1 MRLNRFLC
9 ASVTGLVVLLRLNP
23 SFPVAPVVLASCSV
37 LVVAAPLGAATV
49 EAKRS
54 FDLPRGDAATTLRQF
69 AATAGRS
76 LVFVT
81 DKVRGET
88 TNAVRGDFTP
98 REALERMLAGS
109 ALEAAQDAATGA
121 LVVSRKRVAEATPR
135 TGAVGPVSEPQP
147 KPTPKTHPMKSPRTL
162 FAAVAGWLAA
172 STAVDAQ
179 TPAPAGEVVKLS
191 AFEVSSSAP
200 NRYQASEAT
209 SGGRLR
215 TAIFDSPQAIS
226 VVPEALLKDVGAIRT
241 IDALKYISGVT
252 ESTLPNGL
260 DRVTVRGFQWDGQ
273 TVDGFYSNSYNNLD
287 PFLLDRIEVVKGPNA
302 IISPS
307 GNPGGTVNHVTK
319 KPLFVSPRHSVR
331 FEYGAFDAGSVEFDS
346 TGRLGDAKSKF
357 AYRLLVAYRDYDA
370 YYDKTSTQ
378 RHSISPSLSY
388 QLAPNTKLTFQA
400 EFLKWKA
407 GNYLGF
413 PIDPSAGSTNE
424 ARMLAGVSPTT
435 ALYNDDVYRTDRRTS
450 FQALLTSELTDHL
463 SVRVAARQ
471 VHYDMRGYQLNF
483 ASTNGDGGARNPNT
497 GLYVPFT
504 VFGPGP
510 AFAPSPAAAQNRTF
524 NQTGSTADIIEKR
537 QNFQNDWV
545 YERTVAGAK
554 STTSAGFAYTRRL
567 PDADASVF
575 VVGSEGVPINM
586 DRVVL
591 GQYRSTGVTLDK
603 FDILELTRQYYLN
616 QSVTAFDG
624 RAIFSAGVSK
634 IESRNGT
641 RQLLP
646 GRTSSTINSDATTVN
661 YGVVVKP
668 APNVSLFYGH
678 AENASPIA
686 SSISPPGT
694 PAFSEG
700 IQDEFGGR
708 VRLMENRL
716 QWSVTYFKIN
726 QNAFSVTNPG
736 NLVSPPPNPRLP
748 NLFSDRVAKGW
759 ELEGTFE
766 IQKGLTVIGHYT
778 AFTNRDPFNV
788 PFRGTAEKSAAAWA
802 RYEFQNTALKGFS
815 VSAGANWLDKRP
827 GDAASGVTAASTS
840 TRLIPN
846 LPTFYL
852 PARTLVDLSA
862 SYTRGAWSYQANIDN
877 VFDKEYIL
885 ASLSRTLVVPG
896 TGINVRASATYRF

>member
-1 MRLNRFLC
+1 M
-9 ASVTGLVVLLRLNP
+9 SV
-23 SFPVAPVVLASCSV
+23 SAVA
-37 LVVAAPLGAATV
+37 GAAAV
-49 EAKRS
+49 EQKRS
-54 FDLPRGDAATTLRQF
+54 YNLPSGDAATTLNQF
-69 AATAGRS
+69 AGASGQQI
-76 LVFVT
+76 VFMME
-81 DKVRGET
+81 KVKGER
-88 TNAVRGDFTP
+88 TNAVAGDYAAHD
-98 REALERMLAGS
+98 ALDRMLAGTGLS
-109 ALEAAQDAATGA
+109 ATRDPATGA
-121 LVVSRKRVAEATPR
+121 FVVSRKRTAEATPR
-135 TGAVGPVSEPQP
+135 TGEVGPVSDPQP
-147 KPTPKTHPMKSPRTL
+147 KPTPKTQPMKSPRTFL
-162 FAAVAGWLAA
+162 AAFAGWLAA
-172 STAVDAQ
+172 STAVSAQ
-179 TPAPAGEVVKLS
+179 SPAPSGEVIKLS
-191 AFEVSSSAP
+191 AFEVSGQAP

-215 TAIFDSPQAIS
+215 TSIFDSPQAIS
-226 VVPEALLKDVGAIRT
+226 VVPEALMKDVGAVRT
-241 IDALKYISGVT
+241 VDALKYISGVT

-331 FEYGAFDAGSVEFDS
+331 FEYGAFDAGGVELDS
-346 TGRLGDAKSKF
+346 TGRLGDSSGKF
-357 AYRLLVAYRDYDA
+357 AYRLLATYRDYDA
-370 YYDKTSTQ
+370 YYDKTGTQ

-388 QLAPNTKLTFQA
+388 QLAPNTKLTVQA

-435 ALYNDDVYRTDRRTS
+435 AFYNDDVYRTDRRTS
-450 FQALLTSELTDHL
+450 FQAFLTSELTEHL

-483 ASTNGDGGARNPNT
+483 ASTNGDGGARDPNT

-510 AFAPSPAAAQNRTF
+510 AFAPSPAAVQNRTF

-545 YERTVAGAK
+545 YERTVASVK
-554 STTSAGFAYTRRL
+554 STTSTGFAYTRRL

-641 RQLLP
+641 KQLLP
-646 GRTSSTINSDATTVN
+646 GRTSSTVNSDATTVN

-716 QWSVTYFKIN
+716 QLSVTYFKIN

-736 NLVSPPPNPRLP
+736 NLTSPPPNPRLP

-802 RYEFQNTALKGFS
+802 RYEFQNTAMKGFS

-827 GDAASGVTAASTS
+827 GDAASGVTAASTP

-846 LPTFYL
+846 LPSFYL

-862 SYTRGAWSYQANIDN
+862 SYTRGAWTYQANIDN
-877 VFDKEYIL
+877 VFDKEHIL
-885 ASLSRTLVVPG
+885 ASLSRMLVVPG
-896 TGINVRASATYRF
+896 SGINFRASATYRF

>member
-1 MRLNRFLC
+1 M
-9 ASVTGLVVLLRLNP
+9 VLLRLNP
-23 SFPVAPVVLASCSV
+23 SFPVAPAVLASCSV
-37 LVVAAPLGAATV
+37 LAAAAPLGAATV

-135 TGAVGPVSEPQP
+135 TGEVGPVSEPQP

-191 AFEVSSSAP
+191 AFEVSSAAP
-200 NRYQASEAT
+200 NRYQASDVT

-388 QLAPNTKLTFQA
+388 QLAPNTKITVQA

-407 GNYLGF
+407 GTYLGF

-435 ALYNDDVYRTDRRTS
+435 AFYNDDVYRTDRRTS
-450 FQALLTSELTDHL
+450 FQAFLTSELTEHL
-463 SVRVAARQ
+463 SVRLAARQ
-471 VHYDMRGYQLNF
+471 VNYAMRTYQLNF
-483 ASTNGDGGARNPNT
+483 ASTNGDGGARDPNT
-497 GLYVPFT
+497 GRYVPFT

-510 AFAPSPAAAQNRTF
+510 AFAPSPAAVQNRTF

-545 YERTVAGAK
+545 YERTVAGVK

-641 RQLLP
+641 KQLLS

-716 QWSVTYFKIN
+716 QLSVTYFKIS

-748 NLFSDRVAKGW
+748 NVFSDRVAKGW

-802 RYEFQNTALKGFS
+802 RYEFQSSALKGFS

-827 GDAASGVTAASTS
+827 GDIGSGVTGASTP

-846 LPTFYL
+846 LPSFYL

-862 SYTRGAWSYQANIDN
+862 SYTRGAWTYQANIDN
-877 VFDKEYIL
+877 VFDQEYIL

>member
-1 MRLNRFLC
+1 
-9 ASVTGLVVLLRLNP
+9 VVLLRLNP
-23 SFPVAPVVLASCSV
+23 SFPVAPAVLASCSV
-37 LVVAAPLGAATV
+37 LAAAAPLGAATV

-135 TGAVGPVSEPQP
+135 TGEVGPVSEPQP

-172 STAVDAQ
+172 STAVEAQ
-179 TPAPAGEVVKLS
+179 SPAPAGEVVKLS
-191 AFEVSSSAP
+191 AFEVSSAAP
-200 NRYQASEAT
+200 NRYQASDVT

-388 QLAPNTKLTFQA
+388 QLAPNTKITVQA

-407 GNYLGF
+407 GTYLGF

-435 ALYNDDVYRTDRRTS
+435 AFYNDDVYRTDRRTS
-450 FQALLTSELTDHL
+450 FQAFLTSELTEHL
-463 SVRVAARQ
+463 SVRLAARQ
-471 VHYDMRGYQLNF
+471 VNYAMRTYQLNF
-483 ASTNGDGGARNPNT
+483 ASTNGDGGARDPNT
-497 GLYVPFT
+497 GRYVPFT

-510 AFAPSPAAAQNRTF
+510 AFAPSPAAVQNRTF

-545 YERTVAGAK
+545 YERTVANVK

-678 AENASPIA
+678 AENASPVA

-694 PAFSEG
+694 PAFTEG
-700 IQDEFGGR
+700 VQDEFGGR
-708 VRLMENRL
+708 VRLVDNRL
-716 QWSVTYFKIN
+716 QLSVTYFKIN
-726 QNAFSVTNPG
+726 QNAFSVANPG

-748 NLFSDRVAKGW
+748 NVFSDRVAKGW

-802 RYEFQNTALKGFS
+802 RYEFQSSALKGFS

-827 GDAASGVTAASTS
+827 GDIGSGVTAASTP

-846 LPTFYL
+846 LPSFYL

-862 SYTRGAWSYQANIDN
+862 SYTRGAWTYQANIDN

-885 ASLSRTLVVPG
+885 ASISRMLVVPG
-896 TGINVRASATYRF
+896 SGINLRASVTYQF

>member
-1 MRLNRFLC
+1 
-9 ASVTGLVVLLRLNP
+9 VVLLRLNP
-23 SFPVAPVVLASCSV
+23 SFPVAPAVLASCSV
-37 LVVAAPLGAATV
+37 LAAAAPLGAATV

-135 TGAVGPVSEPQP
+135 TGEVGPVSEPQP

-191 AFEVSSSAP
+191 AFEVSSAAP
-200 NRYQASEAT
+200 NRYQASDVT

-388 QLAPNTKLTFQA
+388 QLAPNTKITVQA

-407 GNYLGF
+407 GTYLGF

-435 ALYNDDVYRTDRRTS
+435 AFYNDDVYRTDRRTS
-450 FQALLTSELTDHL
+450 FQAFLTSELTEHL
-463 SVRVAARQ
+463 SVRLAARQ
-471 VHYDMRGYQLNF
+471 VNYAMRTYQLNF
-483 ASTNGDGGARNPNT
+483 ASTNGDGGARDPNT
-497 GLYVPFT
+497 GRYVPFT

-510 AFAPSPAAAQNRTF
+510 AFAPSPAAVQNRTF

-545 YERTVAGAK
+545 YERTVAGVK

-641 RQLLP
+641 KQLLS

-694 PAFSEG
+694 PAFTEG
-700 IQDEFGGR
+700 VQDEFGGR
-708 VRLMENRL
+708 VRLVDNRL
-716 QWSVTYFKIN
+716 QLSVTYFKIS

-748 NLFSDRVAKGW
+748 NVFSDRVAKGW

-802 RYEFQNTALKGFS
+802 RYEFQSSALKGFS

-827 GDAASGVTAASTS
+827 GDIGSGVTAASTP

-846 LPTFYL
+846 LPSFYL

-862 SYTRGAWSYQANIDN
+862 SYTRGAWTYQANIDN
-877 VFDKEYIL
+877 VFDQEYIL
-885 ASLSRTLVVPG
+885 ASISRMLVVPG
-896 TGINVRASATYRF
+896 SGINLRASVTYRF

>member
-1 MRLNRFLC
+1 MFTFFRRWFGPLGPPLALVLILCIGGPAMRLYGAEPERRSFALAAGEAEKTLEAFSIQADVQIVFLVGDVRGVTTQPVRG
-9 ASVTGLVVLLRLNP
+9 AFAIRDALDRLIAHTGLRVEMDGKTGAYVVRRA
-23 SFPVAPVVLASCSV
+23 FTMR
-37 LVVAAPLGAATV
+37 AAT
-49 EAKRS
+49 EA
-54 FDLPRGDAATTLRQF
+54 
-69 AATAGRS
+69 
-76 LVFVT
+76 
-81 DKVRGET
+81 
-88 TNAVRGDFTP
+88 
-98 REALERMLAGS
+98 
-109 ALEAAQDAATGA
+109 
-121 LVVSRKRVAEATPR
+121 
-135 TGAVGPVSEPQP
+135 PQP
-147 KPTPKTHPMKSPRTL
+147 KNQTLPQSMEKSSRTFL
-162 FAAVAGWLAA
+162 AAFAGWLAA
-172 STAVDAQ
+172 STAVSAQ
-179 TPAPAGEVVKLS
+179 SPAPAGEVVKLS
-191 AFEVSSSAP
+191 AFEVSGQAP

-215 TAIFDSPQAIS
+215 TSIFDSPQAIS
-226 VVPEALLKDVGAIRT
+226 VVPEALMKDVGAVRT
-241 IDALKYISGVT
+241 VDALKYISGVT

-331 FEYGAFDAGSVEFDS
+331 FEYGAFDAGGVELDS
-346 TGRLGDAKSKF
+346 TGRLGDSSGKF
-357 AYRLLVAYRDYDA
+357 AYRLLATYRDYDA
-370 YYDKTSTQ
+370 YYDKTSTR

-388 QLAPNTKLTFQA
+388 QLAPNTKLTVQA

-435 ALYNDDVYRTDRRTS
+435 AFYNDDVYRTDRRTS
-450 FQALLTSELTDHL
+450 FQAFLTSELTDHL

-483 ASTNGDGGARNPNT
+483 ASTNGDGGARDPNT

-510 AFAPSPAAAQNRTF
+510 AFAPSPAAVQNRTF

-545 YERTVAGAK
+545 YERTVAGVK
-554 STTSAGFAYTRRL
+554 STTSTGFAYTRRL

-591 GQYRSTGVTLDK
+591 GQYRSTGVTLDR

-641 RQLLP
+641 KQLLP
-646 GRTSSTINSDATTVN
+646 GRTSSTVNSDATTVN

-716 QWSVTYFKIN
+716 QLSVTYFKIN

-736 NLVSPPPNPRLP
+736 NLTSPPPNPRLP

-827 GDAASGVTAASTS
+827 GDAASGVTAASTP

-846 LPTFYL
+846 LPSFYL

-862 SYTRGAWSYQANIDN
+862 SYTRGAWTYQANIDN
-877 VFDKEYIL
+877 VFDKEHIL
-885 ASLSRTLVVPG
+885 ASLSRMLVVPG
-896 TGINVRASATYRF
+896 SGINFRASATYRF

>member
-1 MRLNRFLC
+1 
-9 ASVTGLVVLLRLNP
+9 VVLLRLNP
-23 SFPVAPVVLASCSV
+23 SFPVAPAVLASCSV
-37 LVVAAPLGAATV
+37 LAAAAPLGAATV

-135 TGAVGPVSEPQP
+135 TGEVGPVSEPQP

-179 TPAPAGEVVKLS
+179 SPAPAGEVVKLS
-191 AFEVSSSAP
+191 AFEVSSAAP
-200 NRYQASEAT
+200 NRYQASDVT

-388 QLAPNTKLTFQA
+388 QLAPNTKITVQA

-407 GNYLGF
+407 GTYLGF

-435 ALYNDDVYRTDRRTS
+435 AFYNDDVYRTDRRTS
-450 FQALLTSELTDHL
+450 FQAFLTSELTEHL
-463 SVRVAARQ
+463 SVRLAARQ
-471 VHYDMRGYQLNF
+471 VNYAMRTYQLNF
-483 ASTNGDGGARNPNT
+483 ASTNGDGGARDPNT
-497 GLYVPFT
+497 GRYVPFT

-510 AFAPSPAAAQNRTF
+510 AFAPSPAAVQNRTF

-545 YERTVAGAK
+545 YERTVAGVK

-641 RQLLP
+641 KQLLS

-716 QWSVTYFKIN
+716 QLSVTYFKIN

-748 NLFSDRVAKGW
+748 NVFSDRVAKGW

-802 RYEFQNTALKGFS
+802 RYEFQSSALKGFS

-827 GDAASGVTAASTS
+827 GDIGSGVTGASTP

-846 LPTFYL
+846 LPSFYL

-862 SYTRGAWSYQANIDN
+862 SYTRGAWTYQANIDN
-877 VFDKEYIL
+877 VFDQEYIL
-885 ASLSRTLVVPG
+885 ASISRMLVVPG
-896 TGINVRASATYRF
+896 SGINLRASVTYRF

>member
-1 MRLNRFLC
+1 
-9 ASVTGLVVLLRLNP
+9 VVLLRLNP
-23 SFPVAPVVLASCSV
+23 SFPVAPAVLASCSV
-37 LVVAAPLGAATV
+37 LAAAAPLGAATV

-135 TGAVGPVSEPQP
+135 TGEVGPVSEPQP

-191 AFEVSSSAP
+191 AFEVSSAAP
-200 NRYQASEAT
+200 NRYQASDVT

-370 YYDKTSTQ
+370 YYDKTGTQ
-378 RHSISPSLSY
+378 RHTISPSLSY
-388 QLAPNTKLTFQA
+388 QLAPNTKITVQA

-407 GNYLGF
+407 GTYLGF

-435 ALYNDDVYRTDRRTS
+435 AFYNDDVYRTDRRTS
-450 FQALLTSELTDHL
+450 FQAFLTSELTEHL
-463 SVRVAARQ
+463 SVRLAARQ
-471 VHYDMRGYQLNF
+471 VNYAMRTYQLNF
-483 ASTNGDGGARNPNT
+483 ASTNGDGGARDPNT
-497 GLYVPFT
+497 GRYVPFT

-510 AFAPSPAAAQNRTF
+510 AFAPSPAAVQNRTF

-545 YERTVAGAK
+545 YERTVAGVK

-641 RQLLP
+641 KQLLS

-716 QWSVTYFKIN
+716 QLSVTYFKIS

-748 NLFSDRVAKGW
+748 NVFSDRVAKGW

-802 RYEFQNTALKGFS
+802 RYEFQSSALKGFS

-827 GDAASGVTAASTS
+827 GDIGSGVTAASTP

-846 LPTFYL
+846 LPSFYL

-862 SYTRGAWSYQANIDN
+862 SYTRGAWTYQANIDN
-877 VFDKEYIL
+877 VFDQEYIL
-885 ASLSRTLVVPG
+885 ASISRMLVVPG
-896 TGINVRASATYRF
+896 SGINLRASVTYRF